1 MTSKTAAV
9 VRLVVASLALMSLGS
24 CTSSL
29 NAGDHGAIAFIF
41 FSIMLIV
48 TGAILWFLIGR
59 EE

>member
-1 MTSKTAAV
+1 MPPVA
-9 VRLVVASLALMSLGS
+9 RLVLASLVLASLGG
-24 CTSSL
+24 CTTSL

-48 TGAILWFLIGR
+48 TAVILWYLIGR